1 MPLPRA
7 RSPTAATLTTAPSR
21 TATAAMLG
29 KAYLARIR
37 SRMDVRFGAALTLE
51 VAGGGCAAPREAD
64 WLAIATADAS
74 SATQR
79 DVERVIGLQYP
90 LEMSRCRQRRLYNRS
105 VTTLDHLVI
114 AAPTLESGA
123 AWLEDLLGVPLQAGG
138 QHAFMRTHNRLLRL
152 GSVYLEVIAVDP
164 DAPAPNRPRWFELD
178 TLRLERPRLIHWV
191 AHTTNLERIA
201 AHSLEDL
208 GLVTDAARGDLR
220 WRITI
225 PVDGHLP
232 LDGLVPTLIEWLGAH
247 PISKMAE
254 SPCELVSLSGT
265 HPQPERVQAA
275 LESIG
280 ATLTVTEGQ
289 LPALRA
295 VISSPNGLVTLE

>member
-1 MPLPRA
+1 
-7 RSPTAATLTTAPSR
+7 
-21 TATAAMLG
+21 
-29 KAYLARIR
+29 
-37 SRMDVRFGAALTLE
+37 MDVRFGAALTLE

-123 AWLEDLLGVPLQAGG
+123 AWLEELLGVRMQAGG
-138 QHAFMRTHNRLLRL
+138 KHAFMGTHNRLLRL

-164 DAPAPNRPRWFELD
+164 DAPAPNRPRWFGLD
-178 TLRLERPRLIHWV
+178 TLHLGQPRLIHWV
-191 AHTTNLERIA
+191 ARTDDLERVA
-201 AHSLEDL
+201 ALSLEDL
-208 GLVTDAARGDLR
+208 GIVTDAARGDLR

-225 PVDGHLP
+225 PDDGHLP
-232 LDGLVPTLIEWLGAH
+232 LGGIVPTLIEWQGSH
-247 PISKMAE
+247 PISRMPA
-254 SPCELVSLSGT
+254 STCELVTLTGT